1 MKIFIA
7 QLVTETNT
15 FCTFPTGRGGFEQY
29 GIFHGDAST
38 RDPTRS
44 GAILRMM
51 RDMMEQDGHAVV
63 ESLCAFAQPAGRTV
77 RAVHEALRDEIVA
90 DLRAALPVDAVQ
102 LMLHGA
108 MVAEGCDDC
117 EGDLLARLREVV
129 GPGVPIGVELDL
141 HCHFTEPMRQ
151 SADLIICFKEYPH
164 VDGEA
169 RARELYKLLQDTVA
183 SRIRPVTA
191 VVDCRMVGMW
201 HTTRE
206 PMRGFVER
214 MQSFEGRG
222 GVLSVSLGHGFPW
235 ADVGEGGAKLWV
247 IADGDA
253 ALAQSLAEQL
263 AREFWDMREQTGTP
277 HLGVDAALDRIRD
290 GAGGPVVI
298 GDIAD
303 NPGGGAPGDS
313 TFILRGILE
322 RGIGDVAIGAFWD
335 LGAIQICRDAG
346 VGAVIDLRVGGKCN
360 PSSGQPVDVRVTVRA
375 VREDHGQ
382 SAMGGRESL
391 GTCVWAEAA
400 NGVHL
405 LLASKRS
412 QIYGTDAFTGIG
424 ITLDDKRAIV
434 VKSTQHFHAQ
444 FSPLAREVLYVS
456 TPGALTLDF
465 ANIDYRV
472 RSLHYWPREA
482 EPAIGASSSG
492 GHSLDKAFERD
503 A

>member
-15 FCTFPTGRGGFEQY
+15 FCTFPTGQGGFEQY

-38 RDPTRS
+38 RDPEQS

-51 RDMMEQDGHAVV
+51 RDMMEKDGHQVV

-90 DLRAALPVDAVQ
+90 DLSAALPVDAVQ

-129 GPGVPIGVELDL
+129 GPDVPIGVELDL
-141 HCHFTEPMRQ
+141 HCHFTEQMRT

-169 RARELYKLLQDTVA
+169 RAIELWKLLQDTVA
-183 SRIRPVTA
+183 GRIRPVTA

-206 PMRGFVER
+206 PMSGFVRR
-214 MQSFEGRG
+214 MQSFEGRD

-235 ADVGEGGAKLWV
+235 ADVADGGARLWV
-247 IADGDA
+247 IADGDEA
-253 ALAQSLAEQL
+253 KARALAGQL
-263 AREFWDMREQTGTP
+263 AREFWDMREETRTP
-277 HLGVDAALDRIRD
+277 HLDIDAALARVQR
-290 GAGGPVVI
+290 GTSGPVVI
-298 GDIAD
+298 GDVAD

-313 TFILRGILE
+313 TFLLRAILQ
-322 RGIGDVAIGAFWD
+322 RGIGDVALGAFWD

-360 PSSGQPVDVRVTVRA
+360 PSSGDPVDVRVTVRA
-375 VREDHGQ
+375 VKDEHGQ

-391 GTCVWAEAA
+391 GACVWVEAA
-400 NGVHL
+400 NGVQL
-405 LLASKRS
+405 LLASLRS
-412 QIYGTDAFTGIG
+412 QVYGTDAFTGIG
-424 ITLDDKRAIV
+424 ITLADKRAIV

-444 FSPLAREVLYVS
+444 FSPLASEVLYVS
-456 TPGALTLDF
+456 TPGALSLDF
-465 ANIDYRV
+465 ATLDYRV
-472 RSLHYWPREA
+472 RSLGYWPRVAHPFGDAEA
-482 EPAIGASSSG
+482 IAA
-492 GHSLDKAFERD
+492 RQ
-503 A
+503 

>member
-7 QLVTETNT
+7 QLATETNT

-38 RDPTRS
+38 RDPEQS
-44 GAILRMM
+44 GAILKMM
-51 RDMMEQDGHAVV
+51 RDMMEKDGHQVV

-77 RAVHEALRDEIVA
+77 RAVHEALRDEIIA
-90 DLRAALPVDAVQ
+90 DLRAALPVDAIQ

-129 GPGVPIGVELDL
+129 GPDVPIGVELDL
-141 HCHFTEPMRQ
+141 HCHFTELMRT

-169 RARELYKLLQDTVA
+169 RAIELWKLLQDTVA
-183 SRIRPVTA
+183 GRIRPVTA
-191 VVDCRMVGMW
+191 VVDCRMVGLW
-201 HTTRE
+201 HTTRA

-214 MQSFEGRG
+214 MQSFEGRD

-235 ADVGEGGAKLWV
+235 ADVADGGAKLWV
-247 IADGDA
+247 IADGDEA
-253 ALAQSLAEQL
+253 KARSVAEQL
-263 AREFWDMREQTGTP
+263 AREFWDLREETRAP
-277 HLGVDAALDRIRD
+277 HLGIDQALDRIRAGA

-298 GDIAD
+298 GDVAD

-313 TFILRGILE
+313 TFLLRAILE
-322 RGIGDVAIGAFWD
+322 QGIGDVAMGAFWD
-335 LGAIQICRDAG
+335 LGVIQICRDAG
-346 VGAVIDLRVGGKCN
+346 VGAVIDLRVGGKCS
-360 PSSGQPVDVRVTVRA
+360 PSSGDPVDVRVTVRA
-375 VREDHGQ
+375 IKDEHGQ

-391 GTCVWAEAA
+391 GACVWVEAA

-405 LLASKRS
+405 LLASLRS

-424 ITLDDKRAIV
+424 ITLADKRVIV

-444 FSPLAREVLYVS
+444 FAPLASEVLYVS
-456 TPGALTLDF
+456 TPGALSLDF
-465 ANIDYRV
+465 ATIDYRV
-472 RSLHYWPREA
+472 RSLGYWPA
-482 EPAIGASSSG
+482 VANPFGVGDPAQV
-492 GHSLDKAFERD
+492 SLP
-503 A
+503 

>member
-29 GIFHGDAST
+29 GIYHGDAST
-38 RDPTRS
+38 RDPQQS
-44 GAILRMM
+44 GAILKMM
-51 RDMMEQDGHAVV
+51 RDMMEKDGHQVV

-141 HCHFTEPMRQ
+141 HCHFTELMRT

-169 RARELYKLLQDTVA
+169 RAIELWKLLQDTVA
-183 SRIRPVTA
+183 GRIRPVTVA
-191 VVDCRMVGMW
+191 VDCRMVGIW

-214 MQSFEGRG
+214 MQSFEGRD

-235 ADVGEGGAKLWV
+235 ADVADGGARLWV
-247 IADGDA
+247 IADGDEA
-253 ALAQSLAEQL
+253 KALSLAQQL
-263 AREFWDMREQTGTP
+263 AREFWGLREQTRTP
-277 HLGVDAALDRIRD
+277 HLDIAAALDRVQHGT
-290 GAGGPVVI
+290 GAPVVI
-298 GDIAD
+298 GDVAD

-313 TFILRGILE
+313 TFILRAILQ

-346 VGAVIDLRVGGKCN
+346 VGAVIDLRVGGKCS
-360 PSSGQPVDVRVTVRA
+360 PSSGDPVDVRVTVRA
-375 VREDHGQ
+375 VKDEHGQ
-382 SAMGGRESL
+382 NAMGGRESL
-391 GTCVWAEAA
+391 GACVWVEAA

-405 LLASKRS
+405 LLASLRS
-412 QIYGTDAFTGIG
+412 QVYGTDAFTGIG
-424 ITLDDKRAIV
+424 ITLQDKRAVI

-444 FSPLAREVLYVS
+444 FAPLASEVLYVS
-456 TPGALTLDF
+456 TPGALSLDF
-465 ANIDYRV
+465 ATFDYRV
-472 RSLHYWPREA
+472 RSLEYWPRV
-482 EPAIGASSSG
+482 PDPYGAG
-492 GHSLDKAFERD
+492 
-503 A
+503 

>member
-7 QLVTETNT
+7 QLATETNT

-38 RDPTRS
+38 REPARS
-44 GAILRMM
+44 GAFLRMM
-51 RDMMEQDGHAVV
+51 RDMMEKDGHTVV
-63 ESLCAFAQPAGRTV
+63 ESLCAFAQPAGRSV
-77 RAVHEALRDEIVA
+77 RELHEALRDEIVA

-129 GPGVPIGVELDL
+129 GPDVPIGVELDL
-141 HCHFTEPMRQ
+141 HCHFTEQMRT

-164 VDGEA
+164 IDGEA
-169 RARELYKLLQDTVA
+169 RAVELYGLLQDAVA
-183 SRIRPVTA
+183 GRIRPVTA

-214 MQSFEGRG
+214 MQSFEGRD

-235 ADVGEGGAKLWV
+235 ADVAEGGAKLWV
-247 IADGDA
+247 IADGDEA
-253 ALAQSLAEQL
+253 KARSLAERL
-263 AREFWDMREQTGTP
+263 AQEFWDMREQTRTP
-277 HLGVDAALDRIRD
+277 YHCIDAALDRVRD

-298 GDIAD
+298 GDVAD

-313 TFILRGILE
+313 TFILRRILQ

-360 PSSGQPVDVRVTVRA
+360 PSSGDPVDVRVTVRA
-375 VREDHGQ
+375 VKDEHGQ
-382 SAMGGRESL
+382 SALGGRESL
-391 GTCVWAEAA
+391 GTCAWVEAA

-405 LLASKRS
+405 LLASLRS
-412 QIYGTDAFTGIG
+412 QVYGTDAFTGIG
-424 ITLDDKRAIV
+424 IALEDKRAIV

-444 FSPLAREVLYVS
+444 FAPLASAVLYVS
-456 TPGALTLDF
+456 TPGALSLDF
-465 ANIDYRV
+465 ATLAYRV
-472 RSLHYWPREA
+472 RSLDYWPRVA
-482 EPAIGASSSG
+482 DPFGRGAG
-492 GHSLDKAFERD
+492 QAATTPR
-503 A
+503 